1 MEFEDLLH
9 VPQISSF
16 APIQSQLIYLNRL
29 RPHFC
34 NVYFDISL
42 PETVK

>member
-16 APIQSQLIYLNRL
+16 ASVVSQLIYLDRL
-29 RPHFC
+29 TPHFC
-34 NVYFDISL
+34 NVYFDISFS
-42 PETVK
+42 ENVK

>member
-9 VPQISSF
+9 VLQVSSF
-16 APIQSQLIYLNRL
+16 ASVVSQLIYLSRL
-29 RPHFC
+29 TPHFC

>member
-16 APIQSQLIYLNRL
+16 ASVVSQLIDLNRL
-29 RPHFC
+29 TPHFC
-34 NVYFDISL
+34 NAYFDISL
-42 PETVK
+42 PEPVK

>member
-1 MEFEDLLH
+1 MEFENLLH
-9 VPQISSF
+9 VPQISFF
-16 APIQSQLIYLNRL
+16 APVLSQLIYLSRL
-29 RPHFC
+29 TPHFC